1 MKTPAPKILPDTLP
15 DTHSVGP
22 ATSAHAVAVND
33 GVTTSAGGGGFSKPL
48 RRYARFLEWR
58 ELHITDS
65 GFVLLLSVIIG
76 VLTGVAAWLLKL
88 MIRYVTSWGHGLVTL
103 AGADWL
109 IILLPVV
116 GIIITGLLFR
126 EKVSNGVE
134 RMVGDFKAGNYRLKW
149 NTIYGSMIG
158 SALTLGCG
166 GTAGSEGPI
175 AYTGA
180 GIGSKLGSFF
190 RVNPRMMRILVGCG
204 AAAGIAGIFKAPI
217 GGALFTLEVLRLELT
232 TVAVMGVFLS
242 SLGAALTAYVLSGY
256 TLDIEVLSPGVWDSS
271 TLLWVLALGIF
282 SGLYSL
288 YYTWTGAIVKK
299 SLGGDNQRWIRWVSS
314 GLLIGLMIYLFPD
327 LYGEGYGMISSVLNH
342 HEDAV
347 GTWWLLNQL
356 KFAPLVI
363 IAACAGMLLFKGAGS
378 SAANNGGGVAGDF
391 APTLF
396 AGCLV
401 GLLFGETVNYLG
413 WVELNVCHCALIG
426 MGATMAGII
435 RAPLMAI
442 FLTTEMVGGVNFL
455 LPVSLAALIAYCI
468 VMLFKRDTFYH
479 SAPFATTVPKLQS
492 QE

>member
-1 MKTPAPKILPDTLP
+1 MNTSDRNISAETQA
-15 DTHSVGP
+15 SEP
-22 ATSAHAVAVND
+22 ATAPTATSVAATANAV
-33 GVTTSAGGGGFSKPL
+33 SWSKAL
-48 RRYARFLEWR
+48 KRYANFLEWR

-65 GFVLLLSVIIG
+65 GFVLILAAIIG
-76 VLTGVAAWLLKL
+76 IFTGVSAWFLKL
-88 MIRYVTSWGHGLVTL
+88 MIARVTQWGHGLVSL

-109 IILLPVV
+109 IIFLPVI
-116 GIIITGLLFR
+116 GITITGLLFR

-134 RMVGDFKAGNYRLKW
+134 RMVGDFKAGNYSLKW

-180 GIGSKLGSFF
+180 GIGSKLGRFF

-232 TVAVMGVFLS
+232 TIAIMGVFLS
-242 SLGAALTAYVLSGY
+242 ALGAALTAYILSGY
-256 TLDIEVLSPGVWDSS
+256 TLDITVTSPGIWDSS
-271 TLLWVLALGIF
+271 TLLWVVALGIF

-288 YYTWTGAIVKK
+288 YYTWTGGLVKK
-299 SLGGDNQRWIRWVSS
+299 SLSGDSQRWIRWVSS

-327 LYGEGYGMISSVLNH
+327 LYGEGYGVISSILNH
-342 HEDAV
+342 HEAAA
-347 GTWWLLNQL
+347 GTWWLLNKL

-363 IAACAGMLLFKGAGS
+363 IAACVGMLLFKGAGS

-401 GLLFGETVNYLG
+401 GLLFGETINYFG
-413 WVELNVCHCALIG
+413 FAELNIAHCALIG

-455 LPVSLAALIAYCI
+455 LPVSVAALISYCI

-479 SAPFATTVPKLQS
+479 SSPFASAVPQIEIEK
-492 QE
+492 